1 MTEPVTAAI
10 LVIGNEIL
18 SGRTQD
24 ANIAYIAA
32 GLEKL
37 GIRLREARVVPD
49 IEAEIVQAV
58 NTLRK
63 RYHYV
68 FTSGGIG
75 PTHDDI
81 TAESIAKAF
90 DVPLLRDPRAVER
103 LLKQIRAED
112 LNEARLR
119 MANIPEG
126 GELIDNPVSHAP
138 GFRIGNVHVMAGVP
152 RIMQAMFDGIKA
164 SLKSGAKILSKS
176 VVIYTQEGTLA
187 APLSAIQN
195 DAPDTEIGSY
205 PFAREGRFGTVI
217 VTRGT
222 DENRV
227 VAVTAEIV
235 SMAEALGVEHVE
247 EPLQIP

>member
-1 MTEPVTAAI
+1 MTEPVTAAV

-58 NTLRK
+58 NTLRE